1 MDRAASYLR
10 RAGAYAVDYL
20 AIAVYALA
28 LAGVTL
34 AVTQPD
40 PDLSK
45 AAGYGLSLATLT
57 APVVLVFSI
66 VESMFG
72 ASPGKALT
80 GLRVMRGEAKPRFT
94 RALARNGLKFLPWE
108 IAHIGI
114 WLTPGQPFLDPP
126 GAVSLILMNA
136 ALAAVLLQ
144 AVLIAIFRAGV
155 HDWAT
160 GLRVRAR

>member
-1 MDRAASYLR
+1 MGRAAAFLR
-10 RAGAYAVDYL
+10 RAGAYAIDY
-20 AIAVYALA
+20 AVIAVYALA

-34 AVTQPD
+34 AVTGPD
-40 PDLSK
+40 PDLSN
-45 AAGYGLSLATLT
+45 AAGYGLALATLT

-66 VESMFG
+66 LESMFG

-80 GLRVMRGEAKPRFT
+80 GLRVMRGKAKPQFS

-114 WLTPGQPFLDPP
+114 WLTPGQPFVDPP
-126 GAVSLILMNA
+126 GLVSLVLMHA
-136 ALAAVLLQ
+136 AMAAVLLQ
-144 AVLIAIFRAGV
+144 AGLIAIFRAGV